1 MEDIKLLSLKPV
13 KEATP
18 IEDIQQIIKHL
29 CDGKVLRVDQ
39 EDEGTVLV
47 RFGSKHKLT
56 EISRETNKETFYYKR
71 YWLPYNVSI
80 NALTTYNVYLD
91 DEFVTHQNKFTIG
104 DIVEYERRDKVPEH
118 NYKDV
123 AKVTSVLKDDN
134 VEGYYYKL
142 SGDIIIYREE
152 ELTKVK

>member
-1 MEDIKLLSLKPV
+1 MEDIKLLSLTPV

-18 IEDIQQIIKHL
+18 INDIQQIIKYL
-29 CDGKVLRVDQ
+29 FEGKVLRVDQ
-39 EDEGTVLV
+39 DDEGVVLV
-47 RFGSKHKLT
+47 RVGGKHPLT
-56 EISRETNKETFYYKR
+56 EISRETEKETFYYKR

-80 NALTTYNVYLD
+80 NALVTYNVYLD
-91 DEFVTHQNKFTIG
+91 DEFIIHKNKFNVG
-104 DIVEYERRDKVPEH
+104 DIVEYERKDKEPEN

-134 VEGYYYKL
+134 EEVYYYKL
-142 SGDIIIYREE
+142 SGDMTVYREE

>member
-1 MEDIKLLSLKPV
+1 MEDIKLLSLTPV

-18 IEDIQQIIKHL
+18 INDIQQIIKHL
-29 CDGKVLRVDQ
+29 FEGKVLRVDQ
-39 EDEGTVLV
+39 DDEGVVLV
-47 RFGSKHKLT
+47 RVGGKHPLT
-56 EISRETNKETFYYKR
+56 EISRETEKETFYYKR

-80 NALTTYNVYLD
+80 NALVTYNVYLD
-91 DEFVTHQNKFTIG
+91 DEFIIHKNKFNVG
-104 DIVEYERRDKVPEH
+104 DIVEYERKDKEPEN

-134 VEGYYYKL
+134 GEGYYYKL
-142 SGDIIIYREE
+142 SGDMTVYREE

>member
-1 MEDIKLLSLKPV
+1 MEDIKLLSLTPV

-18 IEDIQQIIKHL
+18 INDIQQIIKYL
-29 CDGKVLRVDQ
+29 FEGKVLRVDQ
-39 EDEGTVLV
+39 DDEGVVLV
-47 RFGSKHKLT
+47 RVGGKHPLT
-56 EISRETNKETFYYKR
+56 EISRETEKETFYYKR

-80 NALTTYNVYLD
+80 NALVTYNVYLD
-91 DEFVTHQNKFTIG
+91 DEFIIHKNKFNVG
-104 DIVEYERRDKVPEH
+104 DIVEYERKDKEPEN

-134 VEGYYYKL
+134 GEGYYYKL
-142 SGDIIIYREE
+142 SGDMTVYREE

>member
-1 MEDIKLLSLKPV
+1 MEDIKLLSLTPV

-18 IEDIQQIIKHL
+18 INDIQQIIKYL
-29 CDGKVLRVDQ
+29 FEGKVLRVDQ
-39 EDEGTVLV
+39 DDEGVVLV
-47 RFGSKHKLT
+47 RVGGKHPLT
-56 EISRETNKETFYYKR
+56 EISRETEKETFYYKR

-80 NALTTYNVYLD
+80 NALVTYNVYLD
-91 DEFVTHQNKFTIG
+91 DEFIIHKNKFNVG
-104 DIVEYERRDKVPEH
+104 DIVEYERKDKEPKN

-134 VEGYYYKL
+134 EEVYYYKL
-142 SGDIIIYREE
+142 SGDMTVYREE